1 MNKILFLL
9 PFEEYI
15 TKLDKVCAKSSVWMY
30 ILMYQKMA
38 CPFWGIHNRYQLLAH
53 AEWAF
58 YERDLCNKASLSLM
72 AKLSLYRRGG
82 RGEGGGVRGRSGVG
96 VGQG

>member
-38 CPFWGIHNRYQLLAH
+38 CPFWGVHN
-53 AEWAF
+53 
-58 YERDLCNKASLSLM
+58 
-72 AKLSLYRRGG
+72 LYHNI
-82 RGEGGGVRGRSGVG
+82 GGVAAKYLVELWIVG
-96 VGQG
+96 VSYLCYTDVLPFFQLMLLFLATLETFLRLA